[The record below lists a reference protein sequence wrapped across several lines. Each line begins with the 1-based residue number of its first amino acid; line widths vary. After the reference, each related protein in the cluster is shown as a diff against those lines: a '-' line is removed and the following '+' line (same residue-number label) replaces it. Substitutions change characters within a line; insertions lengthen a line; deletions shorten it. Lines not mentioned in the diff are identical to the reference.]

1 MADLESAHKTTSNR
15 MSNHEISNV
24 LLFSHSGPKISNAIL
39 AMNEWSDLKSDYI
52 IGISM
57 SNSIGLHHPF
67 TELCHHSSKIYL
79 YCI

>member
-15 MSNHEISNV
+15 MSNYEIPNI
-24 LLFSHSGPKISNAIL
+24 LTFSYLGPKISNAL
-39 AMNEWSDLKSDYI
+39 LTMNELSNLKSDYI

-67 TELCHHSSKIYL
+67 TQLW
-79 YCI
+79 